1 MKKRPSKKVA
11 KAVINVTTNDSSSEN
26 SLFDQSLSAPTVLP
40 STPSNDT
47 DATEENVREQLQTI
61 VDQPLTLDLD
71 EDQESISKIT
81 VNGSKRKK
89 APTKQFHQS
98 KAAKTSVDSLAT
110 ASSININEAEESND
124 ENHSLQSSAVWKY
137 ATRIKIEGK
146 QYAICFDCRAQIST
160 NNWSTSALRRHLIV
174 MHNRLDFHAYF
185 DPLSHSLLSES
196 DKRAVEQRVKQT
208 ITNGD
213 VNANSQSSTAAST
226 SLSAQASARSPIIVD
241 VVNSTTTST
250 DGSGQKKNVT
260 AMEAFLM
267 TIGDT
272 AISTPASTKRASIV
286 EEIYNYRLL
295 VEKFNHD
302 RRPSIS
308 ACVEFW
314 KIYQDALPSIFKLAQ
329 QLICTPATSVASEA
343 AFSIAAFAAQKERS
357 RLSAENLSTVIFL
370 KKICS
375 IQVKRS
381 PSFVI
386 DIIAS
391 VPKVEGVS
399 LSHLSDI
406 TMKTKS
412 NNLSRISSNVNVT
425 LGNELSFDYSTLPK
439 TNTDWSTIVQNII
452 QNK

>member
-1 MKKRPSKKVA
+1 MKITTKDEWGVSQTSGCPNSSYNYCFLGGVKLGMHQYSPTGHPVGLDTQSDWVLASHA

-174 MHNRLDFHAYF
+174 MHNRLD
-185 DPLSHSLLSES
+185 
-196 DKRAVEQRVKQT
+196 VCIQ
-208 ITNGD
+208 N
-213 VNANSQSSTAAST
+213 
-226 SLSAQASARSPIIVD
+226 
-241 VVNSTTTST
+241 
-250 DGSGQKKNVT
+250 
-260 AMEAFLM
+260 
-267 TIGDT
+267 
-272 AISTPASTKRASIV
+272 TPA
-286 EEIYNYRLL
+286 
-295 VEKFNHD
+295 
-302 RRPSIS
+302 
-308 ACVEFW
+308 
-314 KIYQDALPSIFKLAQ
+314 AQ
-329 QLICTPATSVASEA
+329 P
-343 AFSIAAFAAQKERS
+343 
-357 RLSAENLSTVIFL
+357 
-370 KKICS
+370 
-375 IQVKRS
+375 
-381 PSFVI
+381 
-386 DIIAS
+386 
-391 VPKVEGVS
+391 
-399 LSHLSDI
+399 
-406 TMKTKS
+406 
-412 NNLSRISSNVNVT
+412 SSNMSRS
-425 LGNELSFDYSTLPK
+425 LRE
-439 TNTDWSTIVQNII
+439 
-452 QNK
+452 